1 MNRRHYTIMSIDDH
15 RAAVLEWTTVHRS
28 VAEFENISNIVP
40 SRQSVRACAG
50 SSAGFPQ
57 MGKVRQVPVNKMEK
71 TGRGGAGT
79 ALVNL
84 KLKAY
89 YNYVCLCYKA
99 RGNPRKLLILGSFLA
114 PNRRDGYWLLCV
126 PSDRP

>member
-1 MNRRHYTIMSIDDH
+1 
-15 RAAVLEWTTVHRS
+15 
-28 VAEFENISNIVP
+28 
-40 SRQSVRACAG
+40 
-50 SSAGFPQ
+50 

-114 PNRRDGYWLLCV
+114 PNRRDGFWLLGV
-126 PSDRP
+126 LSDRPKIAVHTGQHRSTRPA